1 MVNKKYFGGE
11 KMGRPKKD
19 EESIYL
25 AARIP
30 YKDDCY
36 EFIKSKLE
44 KEKVSKTDLIAK
56 AIRLLKDFESGELYA
71 KFLPKAL
78 EELKLSVVDLN
89 NVNLNNVHKQT
100 KQIEPVEK
108 AVVAPVKVEEKQTSS
123 SFPNIE
129 IQKQEEQEKDS
140 LDDYTD
146 EELEDFLKMLKR

>member
-1 MVNKKYFGGE
+1 MVKI
-11 KMGRPKKD
+11 GRPRNPK
-19 EESIYL
+19 ESIL
-25 AARIP
+25 ISAKIT
-30 YKDDCY
+30 YKEPCY
-36 EFIKSKLE
+36 ELIRAKLKENKISKSDIVL
-44 KEKVSKTDLIAK
+44 K
-56 AIRLLKDFESGELYA
+56 ALNILAEYESGELYA

-89 NVNLNNVHKQT
+89 NVNLNNVPKQT

-146 EELEDFLKMLKR
+146 EELEEFLKMLKR